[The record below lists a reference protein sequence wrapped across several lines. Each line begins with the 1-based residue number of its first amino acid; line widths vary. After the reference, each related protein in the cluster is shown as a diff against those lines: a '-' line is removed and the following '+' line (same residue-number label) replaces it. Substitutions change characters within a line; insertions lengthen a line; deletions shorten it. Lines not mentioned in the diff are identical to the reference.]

1 MAIVRLEPFRDLMTA
16 QREFDR
22 LFREAFS
29 PALAEGEVST
39 RTWAPPVDIYENG
52 DNLVLKAELPG
63 INPDDVEIRVED
75 NTLYLKGERKFEKE
89 VKEQNYHRVERSY
102 GTFTRTFSLPNSVDS
117 DKVAANYKDGV
128 LDADDAEEGRSETE
142 DDQDQRQQGRLS
154 RFLRAGEAGR
164 TRAGKPA
171 PPQRWVFC
179 RVRERWD
186 RLNVLAISDAV
197 FV

>member
-1 MAIVRLEPFRDLMTA
+1 LAS

-52 DNLVLKAELPG
+52 DSLVLKAELPG

-89 VKEQNYHRVERSY
+89 VKEQNYHRVERTY
-102 GTFTRTFSLPNSVDS
+102 GTFTRTFTLPNSVDA
-117 DKVAANYKDGV
+117 DKVNASYKDGV
-128 LDADDAEEGRSETE
+128 LTLTMPKKEE
-142 DDQDQRQQGRLS
+142 
-154 RFLRAGEAGR
+154 A
-164 TRAGKPA
+164 KPKTIKI
-171 PPQRWVFC
+171 
-179 RVRERWD
+179 
-186 RLNVLAISDAV
+186 NVTKN
-197 FV
+197 